1 MSYKRNQVEEA
12 IARIFYRQKPTSEF
26 RTRIKRLLE
35 LDRSMGRKIRC
46 KMLKRPILHS
56 SARGSGSEVTPL
68 GRAGA
73 GSRHR
78 KAVTVQ
84 QRVVDAHWSLGMALA
99 WITDRSEQAV
109 VGITHGRRA
118 PTRAAIRDL
127 LSALRSGKLIAH
139 GMFEGERIPHPIE
152 TAVWSTFEI
161 VLKSMI
167 FADHTFLPTSGRPV
181 VITQR
186 MGPPHSRLLSATVP
200 AAKVRKLWPAAK
212 QTVAAEARCREYL
225 VTQMKQS
232 LDRAPKPKRDFL
244 ADCQARIPGLSKRG
258 FERAWADAIRLTGA
272 VGWSEAGRR
281 RKSSR

>member
-1 MSYKRNQVEEA
+1 
-12 IARIFYRQKPTSEF
+12 
-26 RTRIKRLLE
+26 
-35 LDRSMGRKIRC
+35 
-46 KMLKRPILHS
+46 MLKGPILNFA
-56 SARGSGSEVTPL
+56 ARGSGSEVTPL

-84 QRVVDAHWSLGMALA
+84 QRVVDAHWLLRMALA
-99 WITDRSEQAV
+99 WITYRSEQDV
-109 VGITHGRRA
+109 VDIKHGRRA
-118 PTRAAIRDL
+118 PTKAAIRDL

-139 GMFEGERIPHPIE
+139 GMFEGERIPHAIE

-161 VLKSMI
+161 VVRAMI
-167 FADHTFLPTSGRPV
+167 FAGHTFLPTSGTPV
-181 VITQR
+181 VIAQR
-186 MGPPHSRLLSATVP
+186 MGPPQTRLLSATVP
-200 AAKVRKLWPAAK
+200 VAKVRKLWPAAK
-212 QTVAAEARCREYL
+212 QTAAAEARCRQYL

-244 ADCQARIPGLSKRG
+244 VDCQARIPGLSKRG

-272 VGWSEAGRR
+272 VRWSEAGRR